1 MHQKDSSK
9 TKGKLKD
16 GHEGGESQIQ
26 KELDADWATV
36 WLDGSRMDFVV
47 EAVQPKSF
55 RDQREEEM

>member
-26 KELDADWATV
+26 KDSELDADWAMVV
-36 WLDGSRMDFVV
+36 WLNSRVH
-47 EAVQPKSF
+47 
-55 RDQREEEM
+55 R